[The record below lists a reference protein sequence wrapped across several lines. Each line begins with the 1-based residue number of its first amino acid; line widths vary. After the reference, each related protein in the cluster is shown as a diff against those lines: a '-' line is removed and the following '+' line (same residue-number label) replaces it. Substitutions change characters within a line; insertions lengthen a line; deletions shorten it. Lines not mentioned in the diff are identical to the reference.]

1 MQFFVIVGYLFRT
14 SFFIHTKLKIATENV
29 KIVWN
34 DSKYLS
40 HLLAHA
46 NAPNCTWIQKKSRL
60 FFFIPLIMLYVWVF
74 FAYHHHRHHHC
85 QLFMQRWW
93 WSLTKFL
100 QILIFDLSS
109 HQFSI
114 IHFIQNAYVC
124 IELCMCI
131 TRNFWITWQWNFII
145 GHDGERLKISI
156 HETWILFILKR
167 SVCVCTISYVRG
179 SIWSEKKLGK

>member
-1 MQFFVIVGYLFRT
+1 MIQNIYRIYWPTQTHQIVREYRKNHV
-14 SFFIHTKLKIATENV
+14 SV
-29 KIVWN
+29 
-34 DSKYLS
+34 
-40 HLLAHA
+40 
-46 NAPNCTWIQKKSRL
+46 
-60 FFFIPLIMLYVWVF
+60 FFIPLIMLYVWVF

-124 IELCMCI
+124 IGLCMCI

-179 SIWSEKKLGK
+179 SIWSEKKTWEII